1 MLNFVIKNF
10 EKKKRQKVN
19 FFGPNTPQIPIF
31 K

>member
-10 EKKKRQKVN
+10 EKKKQKVN
-19 FFGPNTPQIPIF
+19 FFWPNTPQIPIF